1 MEGVWIFI
9 GCNGSRSMA
18 LRSIYVQQQG
28 LVVGNIMLKR
38 LGLMDRVLTGCS
50 PLCPCPYSCPCP
62 HVGQGPCSAACFP
75 RAATYQASS
84 LQIFSVFFVTLFIKS
99 LRKWRIIS
107 FLCSS
112 SPSRCPPPHQT
123 RRCWRSGKVWLN
135 HFINVS
141 RYQSLKKKTHD
152 HVWQETLLIFETSRL
167 RRSTS
172 EAYQI
177 FKILKWCLTLREPG
191 L

>member
-1 MEGVWIFI
+1 MEEVRIFI

-28 LVVGNIMLKR
+28 FLVGNIMLKR

-99 LRKWRIIS
+99 SRKWRIIS

-112 SPSRCPPPHQT
+112 SPSRCPPPLRI
-123 RRCWRSGKVWLN
+123 RRCWRSRKV
-135 HFINVS
+135 
-141 RYQSLKKKTHD
+141 
-152 HVWQETLLIFETSRL
+152 
-167 RRSTS
+167 
-172 EAYQI
+172 
-177 FKILKWCLTLREPG
+177 
-191 L
+191 